1 MIKPAKLFLIR
12 HAPVSSRKGFFP
24 EHDPDAV
31 IKKIQLKKLANV
43 IPDNSTWY
51 VSPLKRT
58 IQTAEALSKYIS
70 YSQKTEEKNLAE
82 QNFGDW
88 SGKKISD
95 VWKILKKN
103 HSKHN
108 FSFISPEVSP
118 PNGESYIQQCKR
130 VSHWLKNLS
139 ILENENIVVIAHSGT
154 IKAIFSHTLKIKPE
168 FTIGID
174 INHLSLSIFEVLTK
188 KDSKYKGGRYRL
200 LALNR
205 EIEK

>member
-70 YSQKTEEKNLAE
+70 YSQKTQEKNLAE

-205 EIEK
+205 EI

>member
-31 IKKIQLKKLANV
+31 IKNIQLKKLANV

-205 EIEK
+205 EI

>member
-31 IKKIQLKKLANV
+31 IKNIQLKKLANV

-51 VSPLKRT
+51 ISPLKRT

-205 EIEK
+205 EI

>member
-51 VSPLKRT
+51 ISPLKRT

-95 VWKILKKN
+95 IWKILKKN

-205 EIEK
+205 EI

>member
-43 IPDNSTWY
+43 IPGNSIWY

-95 VWKILKKN
+95 VWKILKK
-103 HSKHN
+103 
-108 FSFISPEVSP
+108 IT
-118 PNGESYIQQCKR
+118 
-130 VSHWLKNLS
+130 L
-139 ILENENIVVIAHSGT
+139 NI
-154 IKAIFSHTLKIKPE
+154 IFL
-168 FTIGID
+168 
-174 INHLSLSIFEVLTK
+174 LSLPMYLP
-188 KDSKYKGGRYRL
+188 L
-200 LALNR
+200 M
-205 EIEK
+205 EKVTFNSAKEFHIG

>member
-24 EHDPDAV
+24 EHDQDAV

-103 HSKHN
+103 HSRHN

-205 EIEK
+205 EI

>member
-31 IKKIQLKKLANV
+31 IKNIQLKRLANV

-95 VWKILKKN
+95 IWKILKKN
-103 HSKHN
+103 HFKHN

-205 EIEK
+205 EI

>member
-24 EHDPDAV
+24 EHDQDAV

-51 VSPLKRT
+51 ISPLKRT

-88 SGKKISD
+88 SGKKISE

-168 FTIGID
+168 YTIGID

-205 EIEK
+205 EI

>member
-174 INHLSLSIFEVLTK
+174 INHLSLSIFEMLTK

-205 EIEK
+205 EI

>member
-31 IKKIQLKKLANV
+31 IKRIQLKKLANV

-103 HSKHN
+103 HSRHN

-118 PNGESYIQQCKR
+118 PNGESYIQQCK
-130 VSHWLKNLS
+130 SC
-139 ILENENIVVIAHSGT
+139 
-154 IKAIFSHTLKIKPE
+154 
-168 FTIGID
+168 
-174 INHLSLSIFEVLTK
+174 
-188 KDSKYKGGRYRL
+188 L
-200 LALNR
+200 LYTSPSPRDNR
-205 EIEK
+205 

>member
-43 IPDNSTWY
+43 IPGNSIWY

-174 INHLSLSIFEVLTK
+174 IKYLSLSIFEVLTK
-188 KDSKYKGGRYRL
+188 KDSKYQGGIYRL

-205 EIEK
+205 EV

>member
-103 HSKHN
+103 HSRHN

-205 EIEK
+205 EI

>member
-24 EHDPDAV
+24 EHDQDAV

-205 EIEK
+205 EI

>member
-70 YSQKTEEKNLAE
+70 YSKKLKKKNLAE

-95 VWKILKKN
+95 VWKILKK
-103 HSKHN
+103 
-108 FSFISPEVSP
+108 IT
-118 PNGESYIQQCKR
+118 
-130 VSHWLKNLS
+130 L
-139 ILENENIVVIAHSGT
+139 NI
-154 IKAIFSHTLKIKPE
+154 IFL
-168 FTIGID
+168 
-174 INHLSLSIFEVLTK
+174 LSLPKYLPQWRKLHSTVQKSFTLAK
-188 KDSKYKGGRYRL
+188 KFKYLRKRKYSCNSTFR
-200 LALNR
+200 NN
-205 EIEK
+205 

>member
-130 VSHWLKNLS
+130 VSHWLKNLR

-174 INHLSLSIFEVLTK
+174 INHLSSSIFEVLTK

-205 EIEK
+205 EI

>member
-51 VSPLKRT
+51 ISPLKRT

-205 EIEK
+205 EI

>member
-1 MIKPAKLFLIR
+1 LIKPAKLFLIR

-31 IKKIQLKKLANV
+31 IKRIQLKKLANV

-70 YSQKTEEKNLAE
+70 YSQKTQEKNLAE

-205 EIEK
+205 EI

>member
-205 EIEK
+205 EI

>member
-139 ILENENIVVIAHSGT
+139 VLENENIVVIAHSGT

-205 EIEK
+205 EI

>member
-12 HAPVSSRKGFFP
+12 HAPIKLREGFFP

-31 IKKIQLKKLANV
+31 IKNIQLKKLANV
-43 IPDNSTWY
+43 IPSNSKWY

-58 IQTAEALSKYIS
+58 MQTAEALSSYIP
-70 YSQKTEEKNLAE
+70 YSQIIKEKNIAE
-82 QNFGDW
+82 QNFGNW

-103 HSKHN
+103 QSKHN
-108 FSFISPEVSP
+108 FSFISPETSP
-118 PNGESYIQQCKR
+118 PNGESYIEQCKR

-139 ILENENIVVIAHSGT
+139 ILENENIVVITHSGT
-154 IKAIFSHTLKIKPE
+154 IKAIFSYALKIQPE

-174 INHLSLSIFEVLTK
+174 ISHLSLTIFEVLTK
-188 KDSKYKGGRYRL
+188 NDSKYKGGKYRL
-200 LALNR
+200 LVLNR
-205 EIEK
+205 VI

>member
-1 MIKPAKLFLIR
+1 LIKPAKLFLIR

-205 EIEK
+205 EI

>member
-174 INHLSLSIFEVLTK
+174 INHLSISIFEVLTK
-188 KDSKYKGGRYRL
+188 KDSKYKGGRFRL

-205 EIEK
+205 KI

>member
-31 IKKIQLKKLANV
+31 IKNIQLKKLANV

-58 IQTAEALSKYIS
+58 FQTAEALSKYIS

-205 EIEK
+205 EI

>member
-1 MIKPAKLFLIR
+1 LIKPAKLFLIR

-130 VSHWLKNLS
+130 VSHWLKNLR

-205 EIEK
+205 EI

>member
-1 MIKPAKLFLIR
+1 MIKPVKLYLIR
-12 HAPVSSRKGFFP
+12 HAPVKQVKGCFP
-24 EHDPDAV
+24 KHNPDAI
-31 IKKIQLKKLANV
+31 IKKNQIKMLATL
-43 IPDNSTWY
+43 IPNNCVWY
-51 VSPLKRT
+51 VSPLKRA
-58 IQTAEALSKYIS
+58 IQTAEALSKFVTNSKIVIEN
-70 YSQKTEEKNLAE
+70 KLIE

-205 EIEK
+205 EI

>member
-103 HSKHN
+103 HSQHN

-205 EIEK
+205 EI

>member
-31 IKKIQLKKLANV
+31 IKNIQLKKLANV
-43 IPDNSTWY
+43 IPGNSTWY

-205 EIEK
+205 EI

>member
-43 IPDNSTWY
+43 IPGNSTWY

-70 YSQKTEEKNLAE
+70 YFQKTEEKNLAE

-205 EIEK
+205 EI

>member
-31 IKKIQLKKLANV
+31 IKNIQLKRLANV

-205 EIEK
+205 EI

>member
-168 FTIGID
+168 FTTGID

-205 EIEK
+205 EI

>member
-88 SGKKISD
+88 SGKKISE

-205 EIEK
+205 EI

>member
-24 EHDPDAV
+24 EYDPDAV
-31 IKKIQLKKLANV
+31 IKRIQLKKLANV

-70 YSQKTEEKNLAE
+70 YSQKTQEKNLAE

-205 EIEK
+205 EI

>member
-70 YSQKTEEKNLAE
+70 YFQKTEEKNLAE

-188 KDSKYKGGRYRL
+188 KDYKYKGGRYRL

-205 EIEK
+205 EI

>member
-24 EHDPDAV
+24 EHDQDAV

-88 SGKKISD
+88 SGKKISE

-168 FTIGID
+168 YTIGID

-205 EIEK
+205 EI

>member
-31 IKKIQLKKLANV
+31 IKRIQLKKLANV

-70 YSQKTEEKNLAE
+70 YSQKTQEKNLAE

-205 EIEK
+205 EI

>member
-130 VSHWLKNLS
+130 VSHWLKNLR

-205 EIEK
+205 EI

>member
-31 IKKIQLKKLANV
+31 IKRIQLKKLANV

-70 YSQKTEEKNLAE
+70 YSQKTQEKNLAE

-174 INHLSLSIFEVLTK
+174 INYLSLSIFEVLTK

-205 EIEK
+205 EI

>member
-43 IPDNSTWY
+43 IPGNSTWY

-174 INHLSLSIFEVLTK
+174 INHLSISIFEVLTK
-188 KDSKYKGGRYRL
+188 KDSKYKGGRFRL

-205 EIEK
+205 KI

>member
-24 EHDPDAV
+24 EHDQDAV

-95 VWKILKKN
+95 IWKILKKN

-205 EIEK
+205 EI

>member
-31 IKKIQLKKLANV
+31 IKNIQLKKLANV
-43 IPDNSTWY
+43 IPGNSTWY

-103 HSKHN
+103 HSRHN
-108 FSFISPEVSP
+108 FSFIYPEVSP

-205 EIEK
+205 EI